1 MRRAQCMGAPAN
13 SSTVAIEP
21 KFICPPAHIFL
32 VGKQPLDVRARSD
45 GGLNMSAALSRRRH
59 LMARKAAAAAEM
71 AICLPLMVMLV
82 LGSIETC
89 SMIYL
94 RHSLTI
100 ASYEGARV
108 AIDFDGTSAAAVA
121 RCQEIL
127 DAREVV
133 DADINIEPDEVA
145 NVDRG
150 QQVAITV
157 SAPCDSN
164 NIIPAWFYGGKTL
177 SHTMTMV
184 KE

>member
-1 MRRAQCMGAPAN
+1 M
-13 SSTVAIEP
+13 ST
-21 KFICPPAHIFL
+21 
-32 VGKQPLDVRARSD
+32 
-45 GGLNMSAALSRRRH
+45 ALSRRRRI
-59 LMARKAAAAAEM
+59 MPRKAAAAAEL
-71 AICLPLMVMLV
+71 AICLPLMVMLI

-89 SMIYL
+89 SMIFL

-100 ASYEGARV
+100 ASYEGARM
-108 AIDFDGTSAAAVA
+108 AIDYDGTSAAAQA

-133 DADINIEPDEVA
+133 DATINIEPDQVETLSRGEVLS
-145 NVDRG
+145 
-150 QQVAITV
+150 ITV

-164 NIIPAWFYGGKTL
+164 AIIPAWFYGGRTL

>member
-1 MRRAQCMGAPAN
+1 
-13 SSTVAIEP
+13 
-21 KFICPPAHIFL
+21 
-32 VGKQPLDVRARSD
+32 
-45 GGLNMSAALSRRRH
+45 MSAALSRRRCI
-59 LMARKAAAAAEM
+59 APRKAAAAAEM
-71 AICLPLMVMLV
+71 AICLPLIVMLV

-100 ASYEGARV
+100 ASYEAARV
-108 AIDFDGTSAAAVA
+108 AIDFDGTSTAAEA

-127 DAREVV
+127 DAREVE
-133 DADINIEPDEVA
+133 DADIDIEPDEVA
-145 NVDRG
+145 TVDRG
-150 QQVAITV
+150 QQISVTV

-164 NIIPAWFYGGKTL
+164 AIIPAWFYGGRTL

>member
-1 MRRAQCMGAPAN
+1 MYLRIGRANYGDCAFEAP
-13 SSTVAIEP
+13 
-21 KFICPPAHIFL
+21 
-32 VGKQPLDVRARSD
+32 R
-45 GGLNMSAALSRRRH
+45 LNMSAARFCRRRS
-59 LMARKAAAAAEM
+59 APRRAAAAAEM

-89 SMIYL
+89 SMIFL

-108 AIDFDGTSAAAVA
+108 AIDFDGTSAAAID
-121 RCQEIL
+121 RCEEIL
-127 DAREVV
+127 DAREVA
-133 DADINIEPDEVA
+133 DAEVSIEPE
-145 NVDRG
+145 NVESVPRG
-150 QQVAITV
+150 DTIAVTV

>member
-1 MRRAQCMGAPAN
+1 MGAG
-13 SSTVAIEP
+13 
-21 KFICPPAHIFL
+21 F
-32 VGKQPLDVRARSD
+32 RSD
-45 GGLNMSAALSRRRH
+45 GGMNMSAARSRQRRI
-59 LMARKAAAAAEM
+59 MPRKAAAAAEM

-100 ASYEGARV
+100 ASYEGARM
-108 AIDFDGTSAAAVA
+108 AIDYDGTSAAAEA

-133 DADINIEPDEVA
+133 DASINIEPDAVETLSRGEVLS
-145 NVDRG
+145 
-150 QQVAITV
+150 ITV

>member
-1 MRRAQCMGAPAN
+1 MSRMR
-13 SSTVAIEP
+13 
-21 KFICPPAHIFL
+21 
-32 VGKQPLDVRARSD
+32 PL
-45 GGLNMSAALSRRRH
+45 GRRIGPHRG
-59 LMARKAAAAAEM
+59 AAAAEM

-100 ASYEGARV
+100 ASYEAARV
-108 AIDFDGTSAAAVA
+108 AIDFDATNTEVLA

-127 DAREVV
+127 DAREVA
-133 DADINIEPDEVA
+133 DADIDIEPDDVTMVE
-145 NVDRG
+145 RG
-150 QQVAITV
+150 QPIAITV
-157 SAPCDSN
+157 SAPSDSN

-177 SHTMTMV
+177 SHRMTMV

>member
-1 MRRAQCMGAPAN
+1 
-13 SSTVAIEP
+13 
-21 KFICPPAHIFL
+21 
-32 VGKQPLDVRARSD
+32 
-45 GGLNMSAALSRRRH
+45 MSAARSRRRRI
-59 LMARKAAAAAEM
+59 MPRKAAAAAEL

-100 ASYEGARV
+100 ASYEASRV
-108 AIDFDGTSAAAVA
+108 AIDFDGTSTAARA

-127 DAREVV
+127 DARAVV
-133 DADINIEPDEVA
+133 DADVDLEPDNVA
-145 NVDRG
+145 DVPRG
-150 QQVAITV
+150 QTIAITV

>member
-1 MRRAQCMGAPAN
+1 
-13 SSTVAIEP
+13 
-21 KFICPPAHIFL
+21 
-32 VGKQPLDVRARSD
+32 
-45 GGLNMSAALSRRRH
+45 MSAALSRRRRITP
-59 LMARKAAAAAEM
+59 RKAAAAAEM

-89 SMIYL
+89 SMIFL

-108 AIDFDGTSAAAVA
+108 AIDFDGTSAAALA
-121 RCQEIL
+121 RCEEIL
-127 DAREVV
+127 DARDVA
-133 DADINIEPDEVA
+133 DADIDIEPD
-145 NVDRG
+145 NVEALDRG
-150 QQVAITV
+150 QTIAITV

-164 NIIPAWFYGGKTL
+164 AIIPAWFYGGKTL

>member
-1 MRRAQCMGAPAN
+1 MYLRIGRAIDGACAVKTP
-13 SSTVAIEP
+13 
-21 KFICPPAHIFL
+21 
-32 VGKQPLDVRARSD
+32 R
-45 GGLNMSAALSRRRH
+45 LNMFAARFCRRRS
-59 LMARKAAAAAEM
+59 AQRRAAAAAEM
-71 AICLPLMVMLV
+71 AICLPIMVMLV

-89 SMIYL
+89 SMIFL

-108 AIDFDGTSAAAVA
+108 AIDFDGTSAAAID

-127 DAREVV
+127 DARDVV
-133 DADINIEPDEVA
+133 DADISIVPETVEV
-145 NVDRG
+145 VPRG
-150 QQVAITV
+150 DTIAITV

-164 NIIPAWFYGGKTL
+164 SIIPAWFYGGRTL

>member
-1 MRRAQCMGAPAN
+1 MSHVRLVGRR
-13 SSTVAIEP
+13 IEP
-21 KFICPPAHIFL
+21 
-32 VGKQPLDVRARSD
+32 
-45 GGLNMSAALSRRRH
+45 RRG
-59 LMARKAAAAAEM
+59 AAAAEM

-100 ASYEGARV
+100 ASYEAARV
-108 AIDFDGTSAAAVA
+108 AIDFDGTSDAALY

-127 DAREVV
+127 EAREVA
-133 DADINIEPDEVA
+133 DADIDIVPDDVEMVE
-145 NVDRG
+145 RG
-150 QQVAITV
+150 QPISITV
-157 SAPCDSN
+157 SAPSDSN
-164 NIIPAWFYGGKTL
+164 NILPPWFYGGKTL

>member
-1 MRRAQCMGAPAN
+1 LP
-13 SSTVAIEP
+13 
-21 KFICPPAHIFL
+21 
-32 VGKQPLDVRARSD
+32 
-45 GGLNMSAALSRRRH
+45 
-59 LMARKAAAAAEM
+59 RKAAAAAEL

-108 AIDFDGTSAAAVA
+108 AIDFDGTSADA
-121 RCQEIL
+121 RARSEEIL
-127 DAREVV
+127 DARDVV
-133 DADINIEPDEVA
+133 DADIEIEPADVA
-145 NVDRG
+145 NLDRG
-150 QQVAITV
+150 QRIAITV

-164 NIIPAWFYGGKTL
+164 AIIPAWFYGGKTL